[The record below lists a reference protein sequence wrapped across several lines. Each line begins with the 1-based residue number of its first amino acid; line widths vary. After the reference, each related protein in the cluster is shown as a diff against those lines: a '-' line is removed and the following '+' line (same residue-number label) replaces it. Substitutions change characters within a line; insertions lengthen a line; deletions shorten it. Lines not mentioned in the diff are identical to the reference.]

1 MKQKIVNI
9 LRDQNIRRGLWIFSG
24 LMLLYAVILI
34 WRWKKLPPELPLFYS
49 LPRGNEQLGSP
60 FNLILLPFLS
70 VLIFGLQ
77 FIMAVLI
84 YPQEKLAAKLLISTA
99 LIMTFLLFIAFVK
112 IIFLVT

>member
-9 LRDQNIRRGLWIFSG
+9 LKDQNIRRGLWIFLG
-24 LMLLYAVILI
+24 LMLSYCVILL

-60 FNLILLPFLS
+60 FNIILLPFLS
-70 VLIFGLQ
+70 VLLFCLQ
-77 FIMAVLI
+77 FILAVLV
-84 YPQEKLAAKLLISTA
+84 YPQEKLAAKLLIASA
-99 LIMTFLLFIAFVK
+99 IIMTFLLFITFVK